1 MPIHL
6 YTNKNP
12 HIPTRDLPGGMP
24 AKLVRG
30 AKDVL
35 QHGLRV
41 GKAVVLL
48 PRHLKQQI
56 FNGGPKRWIDPSR
69 RHARKAIQ
77 ARRQQPRAKIA
88 DLRAMAQRIEFDRL
102 EAHAKAAG
110 NTAPVPANQ
119 AFLAAAA
126 KLSDLANDATEARS
140 LSCPA
145 DVAAQA
151 RLDAELLA
159 NADRI
164 EHVYAMPRT
173 VDAVSLHQAAPDP
186 AALES
191 NACSVTQALDAYTD
205 GLRGYVADE
214 ALTEHDF
221 HTVTLRVLANMRH
234 KGMLGD
240 EHIQL
245 FQAHCQS
252 RASAPGAKDRFNPA
266 LPPLL
271 EQFPLIRAN
280 VGKAWLSLGLL
291 DLGDGLHLD
300 TDMLE
305 REGAAFDNLFT
316 KQAIEAWYAMPLKAN
331 EA

>member
-41 GKAVVLL
+41 GKAVALL

-69 RHARKAIQ
+69 KQARKTIQ
-77 ARRQQPRAKIA
+77 ANRRQSSTKIA
-88 DLRAMAQRIEFDRL
+88 DLRAMVQRIEFDRL

-110 NTAPVPANQ
+110 STAQVSANQ

-126 KLSDLANDATEARS
+126 NLRELANDATEVRS
-140 LSCPA
+140 LSRPA
-145 DVAAQA
+145 DVAAKA

-164 EHVYAMPRT
+164 ERAHAMPRT
-173 VDAVSLHQAAPDP
+173 VDAVSLHEATLDP

-191 NACSVTQALDAYTD
+191 NARSVKQALDAYAD
-205 GLRGYVADE
+205 GLRGYAADE
-214 ALTEHDF
+214 ALTEQDF
-221 HTVTLRVLANMRH
+221 HAVTLRVLENMRH

-252 RASAPGAKDRFNPA
+252 RASAPDAKDRFNPA

-291 DLGDGLHLD
+291 DLGDGVHLD
-300 TDMLE
+300 ADMLE

-316 KQAIEAWYAMPLKAN
+316 QQAIEAWYAMPLTANKA
-331 EA
+331 